1 MFCSATLIDTFI
13 SCNTYPQLRPQ
24 KTDHMKIISLL
35 EMEPE
40 RVEHVNKHNYKLTDW
55 EAFRKTLGVSLEE
68 LGATEE
74 LTSLEEFHNKLAQ
87 VNDAIKAAVSKHIP
101 LTRLSPYTKQWWN
114 KGLSDFF

>member
-1 MFCSATLIDTFI
+1 MQHVPAITPT
-13 SCNTYPQLRPQ
+13 
-24 KTDHMKIISLL
+24 KTDHMPIISLL

-74 LTSLEEFHNKLAQ
+74 LTSLEEFYNKLAQ
-87 VNDAIKAAVSKHIP
+87 VDNAIKAAVSKHVP
-101 LTRLSPYTKQWWN
+101 LTRLSPYTKWWWN
-114 KGLSDFF
+114 KGLSDLKRSC